1 MLPGDQLTPCFPHL
15 CVFVESSFPVVEFF
29 TVRFL
34 TAPQDCHGAPCF
46 LYHFHNAVEG
56 LSQAGGQVEP
66 QKDIQTI
73 NIEYR
78 GEVNKIHRVKAW
90 ESYGFSNRVYIGKPI
105 LLFLFKYIH
114 ILFFFLRFQ
123 TSIFGFF
130 TVEAASLIIIWF
142 FRVWW
147 KHSIIFAQSSF
158 VFFFSFFLFFF
169 PPEQFYVRKQSE
181 KLGSETTSLRKEK
194 LLYVYFKE
202 LVHPLFTFK
211 WEGKLSFPV
220 EQRI

>member
-66 QKDIQTI
+66 QKKDIQTI

-105 LLFLFKYIH
+105 LLFLSKYIH

-123 TSIFGFF
+123 TSIFFILHGWSSQSHYNMILQSM
-130 TVEAASLIIIWF
+130 V
-142 FRVWW
+142 
-147 KHSIIFAQSSF
+147 KAQYN
-158 VFFFSFFLFFF
+158 LC
-169 PPEQFYVRKQSE
+169 PEQLYVRKQSE
-181 KLGSETTSLRKEK
+181 KLGSETTSLRKK

-202 LVHPLFTFK
+202 LLHPLFTFK